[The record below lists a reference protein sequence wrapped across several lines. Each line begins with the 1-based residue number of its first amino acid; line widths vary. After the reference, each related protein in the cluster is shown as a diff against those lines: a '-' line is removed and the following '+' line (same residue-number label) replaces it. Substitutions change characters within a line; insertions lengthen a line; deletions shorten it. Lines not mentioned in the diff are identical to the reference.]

1 MSKKLLIGLLSS
13 ASIAIPVMAEAATN
27 ASAPAPMTKKALPKI
42 ESVPMLVEREDLRQA
57 MPNAIVFGLGESQVN
72 AQFLPILQWNAGYL
86 HDFPT
91 ARIEVSGNADDY
103 KSSAANDKLSLQ
115 RAQNIRSAL
124 LSLGVFD
131 QQMDVY
137 ALGDRRQAFKKDSDG
152 HQPRNQRV
160 DIFYTR
166 NAPQGY
172 TVEKVPVVMTD
183 TYSQV
188 VTSEPVQ

>member
-1 MSKKLLIGLLSS
+1 
-13 ASIAIPVMAEAATN
+13 
-27 ASAPAPMTKKALPKI
+27 
-42 ESVPMLVEREDLRQA
+42 
-57 MPNAIVFGLGESQVN
+57 
-72 AQFLPILQWNAGYL
+72 
-86 HDFPT
+86 
-91 ARIEVSGNADDY
+91 
-103 KSSAANDKLSLQ
+103 
-115 RAQNIRSAL
+115 
-124 LSLGVFD
+124 
-131 QQMDVY
+131 MDVY